1 MVAADSKDTDPGLSW
16 LMHVETPPIPLRIVP
31 GLEVL
36 ILGLPDGVEAN
47 TADDVY
53 GSRDWAALLQM
64 RAMLAFKELPRDFS
78 LIYFNIN
85 GVISF
90 PDILRFVAASETA
103 SSRPQPAQPEPGK
116 PRATH
121 YSIRDS
127 CGSSIH
133 LQQRSRNRILR

>member
-36 ILGLPDGVEAN
+36 ILGSPDGVEAN

-103 SSRPQPAQPEPGK
+103 SSVALSIAAASQEQPTTQSANTF
-116 PRATH
+116 ATAFSESH
-121 YSIRDS
+121 F
-127 CGSSIH
+127 
-133 LQQRSRNRILR
+133 